1 MAVTETGQAGIA
13 WETIVASLRNIHERG
28 GWDITPYP
36 IRYGQGL
43 FVVLDLEQEELKLV
57 DEDDVRDQTVLL
69 EISAHTSSM
78 EKRQMVIIG
87 VSDLVIKE
95 MSKRVNFLEEGAWI
109 DIDVFTHHV
118 LTDHVFTRHHVWF
131 DSPNFVVE
139 VTAKLVELLDNT
151 LQYALPQL
159 S

>member
-1 MAVTETGQAGIA
+1 MAVTDTGQECIV

-28 GWDITPYP
+28 GWDITPHP
-36 IRYGQGL
+36 MRYGQEL
-43 FVVLDLEQEELKLV
+43 FVVLDFEQEELQLV
-57 DEDDVRDQTVLL
+57 DEHDVRDRPVLL
-69 EISAHTSSM
+69 ELSAHTTIG
-78 EKRQMVIIG
+78 ERHMVLIG
-87 VSDLVIKE
+87 VSDMVRQE
-95 MSKRVNFLEEGAWI
+95 MSDRVSFRDRVSFLEEAAWI
-109 DIDVFTHHV
+109 DSDVFTHYQ
-118 LTDHVFTRHHVWF
+118 FWA

>member
-28 GWDITPYP
+28 GWGITPNHM
-36 IRYGQGL
+36 RYGQEL
-43 FVVLDLEQEELKLV
+43 FVVLDLEQEELQLV
-57 DEDDVRDQTVLL
+57 DEHDVRDRPVLL
-69 EISAHTSSM
+69 ELSAHTTIG
-78 EKRQMVIIG
+78 ERYMVLIG
-87 VSDLVIKE
+87 VSDLIRQE
-95 MSKRVNFLEEGAWI
+95 MSDRASFLEEAAWI
-109 DIDVFTHHV
+109 DSDV
-118 LTDHVFTRHHVWF
+118 LTRYQVWA
-131 DSPNFVVE
+131 DTPSFVVE